1 MADKNLERN
10 YVIPLRKAV
19 IKTARWR
26 RAKKAI
32 STIRSFMKRHMK
44 AETVKIGKE
53 LNEVIWERG
62 GKKVP
67 PRVNVL
73 AIKEEN
79 IVSVNL
85 SNIQKKKPKK
95 ETEEKKKEETPK
107 KEEPVKEEPKKEEA
121 KKSE

>member
-1 MADKNLERN
+1 MASKKSDVSERN

-44 AETVKIGKE
+44 AEIVKIGKE

-67 PRVNVL
+67 PRVNVI
-73 AIKEEN
+73 ATKEEN
-79 IVSVNL
+79 IVFVNL
-85 SNIQKKKPKK
+85 ADTAKKKEKKIEKPK
-95 ETEEKKKEETPK
+95 EEKKEE
-107 KEEPVKEEPKKEEA
+107 E
-121 KKSE
+121 KSE